1 MTEQQP
7 EGVDVNAAAAIED
20 EAKKRERDGWSD
32 LLATLA
38 ESRSKSDFALLYK
51 HFAPRVKAYIIR
63 FGMPP
68 AAAEE
73 LTQESMLAV
82 WRKAHMY
89 TRGKASASTWIFTL
103 ARNLCIDRLRR
114 EKAVEYELP
123 EEEVDPDQR
132 HYGEQAILEDRMSQ
146 AFAQLPEAQ
155 AQVFYLSYY
164 EGKSHSEISEQ
175 LGIPLGSVKSRM
187 RLAFAKLKSYWG
199 EEDQ

>member
-89 TRGKASASTWIFTL
+89 TRGSNW
-103 ARNLCIDRLRR
+103 
-114 EKAVEYELP
+114 
-123 EEEVDPDQR
+123 
-132 HYGEQAILEDRMSQ
+132 
-146 AFAQLPEAQ
+146 
-155 AQVFYLSYY
+155 
-164 EGKSHSEISEQ
+164 
-175 LGIPLGSVKSRM
+175 
-187 RLAFAKLKSYWG
+187 
-199 EEDQ
+199 